1 MSSFNLAKKL
11 LPAKKAWKSLTKK
24 LQSKLHKLIN
34 ISISANKTTRGRKP
48 LCSSHRIL
56 IPRSLTRHRS
66 PPAAYHYHHPGH
78 HYLHKNVPDLPA
90 IYVDELFARGVNNP
104 SHAEKIYRDEG
115 KTSSA
120 KQMGATS
127 STGGVENNAE
137 GKKVLSLPQWRG
149 IDERAEEFISKF
161 REDMKMQRKKS
172 IEDFHE
178 MLARS
183 C

>member
-11 LPAKKAWKSLTKK
+11 QPAKKAWKSLTKK

-34 ISISANKTTRGRKP
+34 ISISANKTTRRRKP
-48 LCSSHRIL
+48 LCSSHGVL

-66 PPAAYHYHHPGH
+66 PPAYHYHHYGH
-78 HYLHKNVPDLPA
+78 HYLQKNVPA
-90 IYVDELFARGVNNP
+90 IYVDELFARGANNP

-115 KTSSA
+115 KTSRA

-127 STGGVENNAE
+127 STTGGGENKAE

-172 IEDFHE
+172 IDDFHE

>member
-48 LCSSHRIL
+48 LCSSHSVL

-66 PPAAYHYHHPGH
+66 PPAHHSGH
-78 HYLHKNVPDLPA
+78 QYLHKNVPA

-104 SHAEKIYRDEG
+104 SDAEKMIYRDEG
-115 KTSSA
+115 KSSSA

-127 STGGVENNAE
+127 STGRGENTAE
-137 GKKVLSLPQWRG
+137 GKKVLLLPQWRG

-172 IEDFHE
+172 IDDFHE